1 MAERRMFS
9 KTVIDSDTFLD
20 MPPTTQNLYFHLSMR
35 ADDDGLV
42 NNPKK
47 IQRMVGANEG
57 DLKLLL
63 AKGYII
69 AFESGIIVIRHWRLH
84 NYIRKNRYKGTACRD
99 EMRLLHATETGEYE
113 LKNDAWLPTGIPNDI
128 PTVYQMETQVRLGKV
143 SIGKDNIL
151 CAPDEPARETK
162 PEKKGSS
169 TPKKPKTSKH
179 KYGEYENVLLSD
191 GELDKLKNR
200 FPDYLERM
208 ERLSG
213 YIASKGTKYM
223 SHYATICNW
232 AKNEK
237 PGARV
242 KINQAMT
249 DLDHLF

>member
-35 ADDDGLV
+35 ADDDGFV
-42 NNPKK
+42 NSPKK
-47 IQRMVGANEG
+47 IQRMVGANED

-63 AKGYII
+63 AKNYII

-84 NYIRKNRYKGTACRD
+84 NKPRKDRYKETIYRD
-99 EMRLLHATETGEYE
+99 EMQLLHTTETGEYE
-113 LKNDAWLPTGIPNDI
+113 LKNDDRLPTGIPSDI
-128 PTVYQMETQVRLGKV
+128 PTVYQMEPQVRLGKV

-151 CAPDEPARETK
+151 CAPDEPVRETN
-162 PEKKGSS
+162 PEKQGSS
-169 TPKKPKTSKH
+169 SPEKTKNSKH

-200 FPDYLERM
+200 FPDYLERI

-213 YIASKGTKYM
+213 YIASKGTRYK

-242 KINQAMT
+242 KINPAMT

>member
-9 KTVIDSDTFLD
+9 KTVIDSDTFLE

-35 ADDDGLV
+35 ADDDGFV

-47 IQRMVGANEG
+47 IRRMVGANED

-84 NYIRKNRYKGTACRD
+84 NYIRKDRYKETVCRD
-99 EMRLLHATETGEYE
+99 EMQLLHATETGEYE
-113 LKNDAWLPTGIPNDI
+113 LKNDDRLPTGIPSDI

-151 CAPDEPARETK
+151 CAPDEPVRNQK
-162 PEKKGSS
+162 PPKEDKTGSKKS
-169 TPKKPKTSKH
+169 KPSKH

-200 FPDYLERM
+200 FPDYLERI

-213 YIASKGTKYM
+213 YIASKGTRYK

>member
-1 MAERRMFS
+1 MAERRMFA

-35 ADDDGLV
+35 ADDDGFV
-42 NNPKK
+42 NGPKK
-47 IQRMVGANEG
+47 IQRMVSAADD

-69 AFESGIIVIRHWRLH
+69 AFESGVIVIKHWRMH
-84 NYIRKNRYKGTACRD
+84 NYIQKDRYKPTIYQH
-99 EMRLLHATETGEYE
+99 EKSLLEQGENGMYTECIQDVST
-113 LKNDAWLPTGIPNDI
+113 LD
-128 PTVYQMETQVRLGKV
+128 TQVRLGKV

-151 CAPDEPARETK
+151 CVPDEPAHN
-162 PEKKGSS
+162 PPLSKKGKNTSGN
-169 TPKKPKTSKH
+169 PKTCKH
-179 KYGEYENVLLSD
+179 KYGEYQNVLLSD

-200 FPDYLERM
+200 FPDYQERI

-213 YIASKGTKYM
+213 YIASKGTKYK

-232 AKNEK
+232 ANKEVQK
-237 PGARV
+237 TGSR
-242 KINQAMT
+242 INPTMT

>member
-35 ADDDGLV
+35 ADDDGFV

-47 IQRMVGANEG
+47 IQRMVGANED

-63 AKGYII
+63 AKSYII

-84 NYIRKNRYKGTACRD
+84 NYIRKDRYKGTSCRD
-99 EMRLLHATETGEYE
+99 EMQLLHTTETGEYE
-113 LKNDAWLPTGIPNDI
+113 LKNDDRLPTGIPSDI

-151 CAPDEPARETK
+151 CAPYEPVRETK
-162 PEKKGSS
+162 PEKQRISS
-169 TPKKPKTSKH
+169 PEKQKNSKH

-191 GELDKLKNR
+191 GELDKLKHR
-200 FPDYLERM
+200 FPDYLERI

-213 YIASKGTKYM
+213 YIASKGTRYK

-242 KINQAMT
+242 KINPAMT

>member
-35 ADDDGLV
+35 ADDDGFV
-42 NNPKK
+42 NSPKK
-47 IQRMVGANEG
+47 IQRMVGANED

-63 AKGYII
+63 AKSYII
-69 AFESGIIVIRHWRLH
+69 AFESGVIVIKHWRMH
-84 NYIRKNRYKGTACRD
+84 NYIQNDRYKPTIYQQ
-99 EMRLLHATETGEYE
+99 EKSLLELGENNMYTECIQVVST
-113 LKNDAWLPTGIPNDI
+113 L
-128 PTVYQMETQVRLGKV
+128 ETQVRLGKV

-151 CAPDEPARETK
+151 CAPDEPVRETK
-162 PEKKGSS
+162 PEKQGTSS
-169 TPKKPKTSKH
+169 PEKPKNSKH
-179 KYGEYENVLLSD
+179 KYGEYGNVLLSD
-191 GELDKLKNR
+191 GELDKLKHR
-200 FPDYLERM
+200 FPDYLERI

-213 YIASKGTKYM
+213 YIASKGTRYK

-237 PGARV
+237 PGGRV
-242 KINQAMT
+242 KINPAMT